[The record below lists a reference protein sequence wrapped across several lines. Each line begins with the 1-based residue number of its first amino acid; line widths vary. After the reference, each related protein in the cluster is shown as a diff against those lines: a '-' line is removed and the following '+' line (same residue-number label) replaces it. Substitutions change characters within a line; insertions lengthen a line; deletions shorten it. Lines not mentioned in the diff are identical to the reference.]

1 MLKDATLYFSRGTPN
16 LATIIPAMDH
26 IDNVF
31 TNACLPGSMNNPA
44 IRAAI
49 EVAKKTLNR
58 YYTLT
63 DLSELYRIAMGEF
76 GSTPTKHIDLSNS
89 VQYFT
94 LVTKWRTSRQLD
106 GIRTGSIPPKT

>member
-1 MLKDATLYFSRGTPN
+1 
-16 LATIIPAMDH
+16 MDH
-26 IDNVF
+26 IDNLF
-31 TNACLPGSMNNPA
+31 TNACLPRSTNDPA

-76 GSTPTKHIDLSNS
+76 GSTSEVLLSMLTYQILCS
-89 VQYFT
+89 TSPSSQT
-94 LVTKWRTSRQLD
+94 GILQGSWMGSGLDQHCPRHGPRTV
-106 GIRTGSIPPKT
+106 